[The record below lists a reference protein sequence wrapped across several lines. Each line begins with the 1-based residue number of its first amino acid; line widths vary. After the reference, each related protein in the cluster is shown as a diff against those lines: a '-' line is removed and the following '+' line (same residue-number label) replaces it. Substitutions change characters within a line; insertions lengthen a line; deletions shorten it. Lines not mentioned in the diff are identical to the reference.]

1 MKKGIRI
8 AFFSLLFVAGAAMII
23 WFLIMRRQ
31 VPQHAQCIPKNA
43 IAVLTL
49 NIRELALDRAP
60 GGHLFPELA
69 DKPSKELERFTK
81 AIEKNDGAGITAT
94 ADVLGFFYREGE
106 SAFFGV
112 SVALDD
118 SAKFGKLLRE
128 QLNKDLSLRAFSSK
142 GTSVLRFDTSS
153 AIIGWNNDLAL
164 LMYPVSNEGAE
175 KTAEQCVKLL
185 KQTEEQSVLTDENF
199 RAHESSSFDAGLWI
213 QPEEFKTFTGG
224 GSMMRIAFNNM
235 KYLSLAMDFQDGE
248 VIIRNLI
255 TEEKISTGVPHNAPV
270 LLTCDPKQVLGF
282 YRGTLDL
289 QNAAFVVDSTF
300 DLVPL
305 DSGNAASSTGQARL
319 IKHTL
324 LDDYAGNPP
333 LSSLPLDEEQI
344 TTLTKALDGNF
355 TILVHDTFS
364 YDMNFITYEF
374 DEDFNRIAKPGTKH
388 ETQRGLTFSFGLK
401 DEKTAKALLTE
412 WMKADSI
419 PYSGNTWQIDDH
431 GSIHYMTIAD
441 HVLSVSNWK
450 RADGKP
456 RAIPES
462 WMHLDAFLPVGK
474 VFISDMMGLVNYFI
488 PQINDD
494 KNLLAENIGDVL
506 ISQPLVVG
514 NTRSS
519 QIRLTMKNRKV
530 NALVQLE
537 ELFRKISE
545 GN

>member
-8 AFFSLLFVAGAAMII
+8 AFFSLLFVAGVAMII

-31 VPQHAQCIPKNA
+31 VPQHAQCIPKNS

-49 NIRELALDRAP
+49 NIRELALDRAS

-69 DKPSKELERFTK
+69 DKSSKELERFTK
-81 AIEKNDGAGITAT
+81 AIEKNDGAGIAAT

-112 SVALDD
+112 SISLDD

-153 AIIGWNNDLAL
+153 AIIGWNSDIAL
-164 LMYPVSNEGAE
+164 LVYPVSNDGAE

-199 RAHESSSFDAGLWI
+199 RAHESASFDAGLWM
-213 QPEEFKTFTGG
+213 QPQQFKTFTGG

-270 LLTCDPKQVLGF
+270 LLTCDPKQVFGF
-282 YRGTLDL
+282 YRNALDL
-289 QNAAFVVDSTF
+289 QNDS
-300 DLVPL
+300 
-305 DSGNAASSTGQARL
+305 
-319 IKHTL
+319 L
-324 LDDYAGNPP
+324 LKDYAGNPP
-333 LSSLPLDEEQI
+333 LNILPLDDEQ
-344 TTLTKALDGNF
+344 TMQLAKNLDGNF
-355 TILVHDTFS
+355 TVLVHDTFS
-364 YDMNFITYEF
+364 YDMDFITYEY
-374 DEDFNRIAKPGTKH
+374 DADFNQIPKHGTKR
-388 ETQRGLTFSFGLK
+388 ETRRGLTASFGLK
-401 DEKTAKALLTE
+401 DEKAANALLTE

-419 PYSGNTWQIDDH
+419 PFSGNTWIVKDH
-431 GSIHYMTIAD
+431 GATHYMMIAD

-474 VFISDMMGLVNYFI
+474 VFIADMIGLVNYFI
-488 PQINDD
+488 PQIKDD
-494 KNLLAENIGDVL
+494 KNLLAENIENVL
-506 ISQPLVVG
+506 ISQPLIVG

-519 QIRLTMKNRKV
+519 QVRLTMKNRKV

-537 ELFRKISE
+537 ELIRKITE